1 MRLNTSPRGGDIG
14 SVIRIKG
21 VTKVLTNLNRE
32 IEGIEGRTQ
41 AGLIKASIL
50 IRNETEHGDIK
61 TPVDIGNLRAS
72 FFIVSSTSKVVR
84 GGQNNARQLMQGS
97 PKFKG
102 DKADQMMMRHK
113 ATMNEMQGKATAL
126 SNQKAGPFTILGY
139 TANYA
144 MWVHEMIGGNIVF
157 KRAGSGPKWFEY
169 AVKKQKDNIIKVIQE
184 NARIKR

>member
-1 MRLNTSPRGGDIG
+1 MRLNTTRKGGTG

-21 VTKVLTNLNRE
+21 VTQVFTNMNRE
-32 IEGIEGRTQ
+32 IEAIEGRSL
-41 AGLIKASIL
+41 AGLIKGAAL

-61 TPVDIGNLRAS
+61 TPVDTGNLRAS
-72 FFIVSSTSKVVR
+72 YFTVTSTGKSRVGRSNIRKDGTV
-84 GGQNNARQLMQGS
+84 A

-102 DKADQMMMRHK
+102 DKADEMMVHHT
-113 ATMNEMQGKATAL
+113 ATISEMQGKAGAL
-126 SNQKAGPFTILGY
+126 ASAANGPFLILGY
-139 TANYA
+139 SANYA
-144 MWVHEMIGGNIVF
+144 MWVHEMIGPNIVF